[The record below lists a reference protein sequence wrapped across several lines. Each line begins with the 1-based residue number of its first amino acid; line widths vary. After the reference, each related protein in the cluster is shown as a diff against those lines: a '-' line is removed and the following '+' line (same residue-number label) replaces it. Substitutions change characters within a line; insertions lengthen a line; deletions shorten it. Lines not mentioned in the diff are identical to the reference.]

1 MYCVKCGVELA
12 DSEKKCPLCGTEVI
26 CPGEEKREISP
37 PPYPP
42 YPGAVREGV
51 SRNGVLFVLTVL
63 FLLSFCLCLICDI
76 KINGGVVWSGYASG
90 GILLIYV
97 MSVLPVWFRRPNPVI
112 FVPIDFAAIG
122 LYLLYIDLATK
133 GGWFLSF
140 AFPVTGAIGLLV
152 TAVVTL
158 THYLHGGYLFIYGG
172 GFILSGALAV
182 LIEFLL
188 NLTFQIH
195 KTFFWSF
202 YPLVAG
208 VVIGSM
214 LIVIAVCKP
223 LRESLHRKFFL

>member
-63 FLLSFCLCLICDI
+63 FLLPFCLCLICDI

-122 LYLLYIDLATK
+122 LYLLYISCAT
-133 GGWFLSF
+133 GGQWFLSF
-140 AFPVTGAIGLLV
+140 AFPTVGCIGLIV
-152 TAVVTL
+152 TAVVAL
-158 THYLHGGYLFIYGG
+158 TRYTSGGDLFIYGG
-172 GFILSGALAV
+172 AMILLGGLSV
-182 LIEFLL
+182 LVEFFMKI
-188 NLTFQIH
+188 TFG
-195 KTFFWSF
+195 TRMFLWSL
-202 YPLVAG
+202 YPLSAFFI
-208 VVIGSM
+208 IGMM
-214 LIVIAVCKP
+214 LIVIGICRP
-223 LRESLHRKFFL
+223 LRESLKKKLFF